1 MEGTHGLHELREH
14 GRMQWLDNAR
24 GWRAEPDDV
33 VNALTADGFQEC
45 KRETARIPRAPAT
58 GGVWQ
63 GVDHKTGAVASPVI
77 CAVDRGMVKGMLGA
91 LYGDTAPETASSRAH
106 GDATCITAVPV
117 SL

>member
-33 VNALTADGFQEC
+33 MNALTADGFQEC

-63 GVDHKTGAVASPVI
+63 GVDHKTGAVASTIWTREPGGPPIVF
-77 CAVDRGMVKGMLGA
+77 
-91 LYGDTAPETASSRAH
+91 
-106 GDATCITAVPV
+106 ITINGQP
-117 SL
+117 LQGQ